1 MLKCTWHVCISLL
14 FGDSA
19 MVDGRCLEL
28 FTKTIFTRDDDVVSS
43 LRMSRSFGG
52 PVKMMSVE
60 G

>member
-1 MLKCTWHVCISLL
+1 MMKCTWRVSLSLL
-14 FGDSA
+14 SGGSA
-19 MVDGRCLEL
+19 MVDARCLEL
-28 FTKTIFTRDDDVVSS
+28 LTKAIFTRDDDVVSS